1 MSTDSFRPKFT
12 IITVTLNSENTIQR
26 CINSLNA
33 QSFKD
38 FEYIIVDGVSHD
50 STLQIIDNNRDLV
63 DSLISEVDSGL
74 YDAMNKGISIA
85 RGRFVGILNSD
96 DEFLPETL
104 YLVNKHLESNPDSQ
118 VIYGDLRIGESMT
131 EILIVPFNEIL
142 TRMIPHPT
150 VFVSL
155 ETYQNHGVFN
165 TKYQV
170 AADYEFML
178 RLRSVG
184 AKFDK
189 VNAPLAIMHPGGF
202 SAKHRLRSVVET
214 CYLRIKFRNT
224 HFVTAALG
232 ALKYLLASYIHH
244 RGRSKQDKTN

>member
-1 MSTDSFRPKFT
+1 MSSDLSRPEFT
-12 IITVTLNSENTIQR
+12 IITVTLNSENTLQR

-33 QSFKD
+33 QNFKD
-38 FEYIIVDGVSHD
+38 FEYIIVDGVSRD

-104 YLVNKHLESNPDSQ
+104 YLVSKHLESNPDSQ
-118 VIYGDLRIGESMT
+118 VVYGDLLMGESMT
-131 EILIVPFNEIL
+131 EVLVVPFDEISR
-142 TRMIPHPT
+142 RMIPHPT

-155 ETYQNHGVFN
+155 ETYRKHGVFN
-165 TKYQV
+165 TEYEV
-170 AADYEFML
+170 AADYELML
-178 RLRSVG
+178 RFRSVG
-184 AKFDK
+184 AKFFK

-202 SAKHRLRSVVET
+202 SAKHRFRSVIET
-214 CYLRIKFRNT
+214 MRLHVKFREKGLVLT
-224 HFVTAALG
+224 
-232 ALKYLLASYIHH
+232 LLREVRFFSASYLKH
-244 RGRSKQDKTN
+244 

>member
-1 MSTDSFRPKFT
+1 MSTDSIRPEFT
-12 IITVTLNSENTIQR
+12 IITVTLNSEDTIQR

-33 QSFKD
+33 QNFKD
-38 FEYIIVDGVSHD
+38 FEYIIVDGVSRD

-104 YLVNKHLESNPDSQ
+104 FLVSKHLESNPDSQ
-118 VIYGDLRIGESMT
+118 VVYGDLFMGESMT
-131 EILIVPFNEIL
+131 EVLVVPFDEIS

-155 ETYQNHGVFN
+155 ETYRKHGLFN
-165 TKYQV
+165 TEYEV
-170 AADYEFML
+170 AADYELML

-184 AKFDK
+184 AKFFK

-202 SAKHRLRSVVET
+202 SAKHRLRSVFET
-214 CYLRIKFRNT
+214 CFLRIKFRST
-224 HFVTAALG
+224 HFVPAAVG
-232 ALKYLLASYIHH
+232 ALKYFLASYIPH
-244 RGRSKQDKTN
+244 RGRSK